1 MAVVDKYIIDV
12 KTQGAKKSNTQ
23 MGKLSASSK
32 KLGAALGATA
42 VAYFGTQGLISAIR
56 GSIDAFAKQEL
67 AQKKLEVALG
77 KTSNALLEQARALQ
91 QVSMFGDEDI
101 IMMQSMLAAFV
112 KGEEEIKQLTVATL
126 DLASGMG
133 IDLKNAGDLIAK
145 TIGSST
151 NALSRYGI
159 QVEGAVGS
167 SERLETLTGNIANL
181 FGGQAKAQSETM
193 MGSMEQMK
201 NAIGDTAEAI
211 GEVLSPIVI
220 DVANTLKTMAEQFSN
235 IISLSPAEEFN
246 KEASELDVLFSIAKD
261 VTNDLEVRSDA
272 IKKINDNYSD
282 YLPNLLDEKSNLDEI
297 KNAHDGITFA
307 LLKRLELET
316 KEAELRELMKDRS
329 SLKQSIN
336 DYQTLK
342 QELLDTGNI
351 VEQNI
356 FGQISYTG
364 ANQDAISA
372 LEGYDAA
379 IKLANEGLLENKNNI
394 IDTTEGASE
403 MSKIFNSLTIDKEKF
418 GKTSITVTNDLAK
431 AERLYYASSLRG
443 LRGMVKGKL
452 QAYAAEMFAGLL
464 SKEIS
469 QKGVVG
475 IATASAGA
483 IAAGALFEWVM
494 GKANTIQGVSGF
506 EQGGLI
512 QGRRHSAGG
521 EFINAEG
528 GEFVMSR
535 NAVSAIGVENLNRM
549 NDGGGG
555 GGAINISINGGMIS
569 PDFVE
574 NELAE
579 SIREAVR
586 RGADFGI
593 S

>member
-1 MAVVDKYIIDV
+1 MPVVDKYIIDV
-12 KTQGAKKSNTQ
+12 RTQGTK
-23 MGKLSASSK
+23 SSK
-32 KLGAALGATA
+32 KALGRVDSATKSMA
-42 VAYFGTQGLISAIR
+42 KSVASLGLAYLSAQGLISGVKA
-56 GSIDAFAKQEL
+56 SIDAFAKQEL
-67 AQKKLEVALG
+67 AQKKLSTALG
-77 KTSNALLEQARALQ
+77 FTSNALLEQARALQ

-112 KGEEEIKQLTVATL
+112 KGEDEIKQLTVATL

-181 FGGQAKAQSETM
+181 FGGQAKAQTETM
-193 MGSMEQMK
+193 TGSLEQMK

-220 DVANTLKTMAEQFSN
+220 DIANTLKTMAEQFEN
-235 IISLSPAEEFN
+235 IISLSLAEEFN
-246 KEASELDVLFSIAKD
+246 KEASELSVLFRIAQD
-261 VTNDLEVRSDA
+261 VTTDLEVRSEA
-272 IKKINDNYSD
+272 LKKINDNYSD
-282 YLPNLLDEKSNLDEI
+282 YLPNLLNEKSNLDEI
-297 KNAHDGITFA
+297 KNAHDNITFA

-336 DYQTLK
+336 DYQSLK
-342 QELLDTGNI
+342 QQLLDTGNI

-364 ANQDAISA
+364 ANQDAIAA
-372 LEGYDAA
+372 LESYDTA
-379 IKLANEGLLENKNNI
+379 IKLANEGLSENKDNLI
-394 IDTTEGASE
+394 ASTQSASE
-403 MSKIFNSLTIDKEKF
+403 MSKIFNSLTTDKEKF
-418 GKTSITVTNDLAK
+418 GITSKTVSKDVEKGTKDLAK
-431 AERLYYASSLRG
+431 EEQLYYASSLSG
-443 LRGMVKGKL
+443 LRGMIKGKI
-452 QAYAAEMFAGLL
+452 QAYSAEMFAGLL
-464 SKEIS
+464 SKEIAS
-469 QKGVVG
+469 KGLVG
-475 IATASAGA
+475 VLTASAGA
-483 IAAGALFEWVM
+483 IAAGALFESVVP
-494 GKANTIQGVSGF
+494 QF

-512 QGRRHSAGG
+512 GGRRHSQGGTTIEAEKG
-521 EFINAEG
+521 EFI
-528 GEFVMSR
+528 MSR
-535 NAVSAIGVENLNRM
+535 NAVSSVGLENLNRM
-549 NDGGGG
+549 NQGGGSSSSIS
-555 GGAINISINGGMIS
+555 ININGGMIS

-579 SIREAVR
+579 AIREATR
-586 RGADFGI
+586 KGADFGI